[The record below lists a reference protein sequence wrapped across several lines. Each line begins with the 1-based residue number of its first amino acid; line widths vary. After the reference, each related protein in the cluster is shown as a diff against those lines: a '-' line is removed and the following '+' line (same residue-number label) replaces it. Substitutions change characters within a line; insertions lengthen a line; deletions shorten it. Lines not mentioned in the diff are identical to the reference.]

1 MNGLLLSAIDRWI
14 GVKPNKPDPA
24 AATASPAV
32 VVTGGS
38 SGIGLAIAQEF
49 HRQGETVVLVAR
61 DQDRLFAA
69 SSSFQPS
76 KSIDTIKR
84 IHTISIDVTT
94 PRAPALLDKALR
106 DLNLYLDVLVNSA
119 GTGLAGPFDTHSP
132 QELDRLVDLNVSAL
146 TRLTRH
152 ALPAMKA
159 RAHGG
164 VINIASLGGYLPGP
178 NQAAYYASKAYVCS
192 LTEALASELAGSG
205 VRMTVVA
212 PGPVET
218 RFHAKMGADNA
229 LYRWLMPALSP
240 AGTARAAVFAYRLC
254 RSVVV
259 PGLIYKV
266 MAVAVG
272 IIPHWLTLPFV
283 KLILSPRPTRPNDD
297 LNNSR

>member
-24 AATASPAV
+24 VATSSPAV

-61 DQDRLFAA
+61 DQNRLSAA
-69 SSSFQPS
+69 SSSFQPA
-76 KSIDTIKR
+76 KPIHTIKR
-84 IHTISIDVTT
+84 IHTIPLDVTT
-94 PRAPALLDKALR
+94 PHAPALLDAALR

-132 QELDRLVDLNVSAL
+132 QELDRLVDLNISAL

-272 IIPHWLTLPFV
+272 IIPHWLTLPFI
-283 KLILSPRPTRPNDD
+283 KLILSPRPTRSNDD
-297 LNNSR
+297 INNSR